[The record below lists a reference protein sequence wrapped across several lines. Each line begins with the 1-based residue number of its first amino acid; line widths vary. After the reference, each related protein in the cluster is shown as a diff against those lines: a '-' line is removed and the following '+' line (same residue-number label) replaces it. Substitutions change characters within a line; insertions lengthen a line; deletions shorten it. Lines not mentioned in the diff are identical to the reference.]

1 MAKQKDK
8 TKSQKQ
14 NQIKSNSDKFP
25 PCHSSP
31 LDMRPPVCSPLLLQP
46 LAFPQCPCPPPG
58 CTPMCF
64 SNLGQPSQQ
73 TARRS
78 PCCCGWERPPVTR
91 DDLGP
96 LGAKSPPLGNLSVL
110 GECISHTLPSSGQCT
125 DTWWASGRCNG
136 RVSLT
141 KIYPFLRLP
150 HLSTSC

>member
-1 MAKQKDK
+1 M
-8 TKSQKQ
+8 
-14 NQIKSNSDKFP
+14 DKFP

-46 LAFPQCPCPPPG
+46 LAFPQRPCPSPS

-78 PCCCGWERPPVTR
+78 PCCCGRERPPVTR

-110 GECISHTLPSSGQCT
+110 GGCTYFSQYTQNIWNFVATWAVTKLLGFDQRKKLHVLPS
-125 DTWWASGRCNG
+125 AEE
-136 RVSLT
+136 RVKEGGFDNIICGCERPLN
-141 KIYPFLRLP
+141 
-150 HLSTSC
+150 